1 MFSELCRCFLQQ
13 WSLPTSFWTATYS
26 LGSSLDCLE
35 VMMGLLWS
43 VICNPFPVLE
53 VSFDNKMSSLNSI
66 SPLFLVCLTLGK
78 QMKMVFL
85 FMSVF

>member
-1 MFSELCRCFLQQ
+1 
-13 WSLPTSFWTATYS
+13 
-26 LGSSLDCLE
+26 
-35 VMMGLLWS
+35 MGLLWS